1 MDAKDEANSSSHFVG
16 INQERGDLAL
26 NREADA
32 IPESSAATTG
42 EAHAPLQSAYVR
54 YFLQLVD
61 LTVRNQK
68 ALFSDIELKSLLLFQ
83 NDLDEA
89 SRTVFSRL
97 LMRQGPWVRVDR
109 LQSSLSHHVCAS
121 PNEFNEIIK
130 RLYAAGLIE
139 LFSDKLHWI
148 SSWLAC
154 SSCLSVEELRDVYFK
169 LSLTK
174 AKG

>member
-1 MDAKDEANSSSHFVG
+1 MNVKEKAITPSDSVDESQERRHPSLSSSPEPGV
-16 INQERGDLAL
+16 
-26 NREADA
+26 
-32 IPESSAATTG
+32 IPESPAASTG
-42 EAHAPLQSAYVR
+42 EAHVPLQSAYVR

-61 LTVRNQK
+61 LTVSNQRD
-68 ALFSDIELKSLLLFQ
+68 LFSDVELRSLISFQ

-89 SRTVFSRL
+89 SRAVFSRL

-109 LQSSLSHHVCAS
+109 LQSSLSNHLS
-121 PNEFNEIIK
+121 EFNSIIK
-130 RLYAAGLIE
+130 RLCAVGLIE

-148 SSWLAC
+148 SAWLAC
-154 SSCLSVEELRDVYFK
+154 SSCLSVDELRDVSFK